1 MKKNIITLLSIS
13 LIAVLFLSNCKKDE
27 DTTTPEAM
35 TTAIIKGKVFASL
48 NTAND
53 TTSNGFYQ
61 LNQETAPVGTKIIAV
76 VNAADL
82 VVNPIAGHTYEDIT
96 FETTVDANGEYSITV
111 DAIAQDA
118 NYTIKAQD
126 FIYDQTVMDVYP
138 ATKTERKVFT
148 AADQNTSIVKNNT
161 KVIDITYN

>member
-13 LIAVLFLSNCKKDE
+13 LIALLFLSNCKKTEDE
-27 DTTTPEAM
+27 TTPEAM
-35 TTAIIKGKVFASL
+35 TTAIIKGKVFADL

-61 LNQETAPVGTKIIAV
+61 LNNETAPAGTKIIVV

-82 VVNPIAGHTYEDIT
+82 VANPIAGHTYEDIS
-96 FETTVDANGEYSITV
+96 FETTVDANGEYSVTV
-111 DAIAQDA
+111 DAIAKTA
-118 NYTIKAQD
+118 NYTIKAED
-126 FIYDQTVMDVYP
+126 FAYDQTVMDVYP
-138 ATKTERKVFT
+138 NTKTTRKVFT
-148 AADQNTSIVKNNT
+148 AADQTTTIVKNNT

>member
-13 LIAVLFLSNCKKDE
+13 LIAVLFLSNCKKED
-27 DTTTPEAM
+27 DTTTSEAM
-35 TTAIIKGKVFASL
+35 TTAIIKGKVFANL

-53 TTSNGFYQ
+53 TTSGGVYQ
-61 LNQETAPVGTKIIAV
+61 LNLEIAPKGTKIIAV

-82 VVNPIAGHTYEDIT
+82 VANPIAGHTYEDIT

-111 DAIAQDA
+111 DAIAKNA
-118 NYTIKAQD
+118 NYTIKAED
-126 FIYDQTVMDVYP
+126 FIYDQTVPDVTG
-138 ATKTERKVFT
+138 TKTERKVYT
-148 AADQNTSIVKNNT
+148 AADQTTTIVKNNT

>member
-1 MKKNIITLLSIS
+1 MKKNILTLLSIS
-13 LIAVLFLSNCKKDE
+13 FIALLFLTNCKKE
-27 DTTTPEAM
+27 EATTPEAM
-35 TTAIIKGKVFASL
+35 TTATIKGKVFANL

-61 LNQETAPVGTKIIAV
+61 QNLESAPVGTKIILV

-82 VVNPIAGHTYEDIT
+82 VANPIAGHTYEDIS

-118 NYTIKAQD
+118 NYTIKAED
-126 FIYDQTVMDVYP
+126 FSYDQVVMDVYP
-138 ATKTERKVFT
+138 QTKTERHVFT
-148 AADQNTSIVKNNT
+148 AADNTTSIVKNNT
-161 KVIDITYN
+161 KIIDITYN